1 MFHRILFLDN
11 IMGNVKD
18 KKPVKTIKPRGI
30 KIDINTLRRNRI
42 ESLKKMIDN
51 EEYVNEAISKLANS
65 LTTGLM
71 K

>member
-1 MFHRILFLDN
+1 VFHRILFLDN

>member
-1 MFHRILFLDN
+1 
-11 IMGNVKD
+11 MGNVKD